1 MPQPMPLP
9 TYPPSAPP
17 SSGGYPP
24 QTGYPPSTY
33 PPSGGYNSGPPRG
46 AYPPST
52 YPPAAQPSYQP
63 GYPPAS
69 NPGYP
74 PASHSGY
81 PPSTGGYNPTSSTY
95 PPGPGGHGYEGPRGP
110 YAGVSYTGVSTGS
123 STSHLIPKVFLTL
136 SLFVHCAVRFH
147 IEYLALV
154 FVLCGVR
161 KSSTKIKVKNSKLG
175 NFGVK
180 QFTKF

>member
-1 MPQPMPLP
+1 MPQPMQLP

-17 SSGGYPP
+17 SSAGYPP

-33 PPSGGYNSGPPRG
+33 PPSGGYNSGPPGG

-52 YPPAAQPSYQP
+52 YPPAAQP

-74 PASHSGY
+74 PASHPGY
-81 PPSTGGYNPTSSTY
+81 PPSTGGYNPTPSTY
-95 PPGPGGHGYEGPRGP
+95 PPGSGGHGYEGARGP
-110 YAGVSYTGVSTGS
+110 YGGVSYTGGSTGS
-123 STSHLIPKVFLTL
+123 STSHLIPKVFLIL
-136 SLFVHCAVRFH
+136 SLFVRCAVRLY
-147 IEYLALV
+147 IEYLAIV

-161 KSSTKIKVKNSKLG
+161 KRLKISKNWG
-175 NFGVK
+175 YVIN
-180 QFTKF
+180 